1 MGSAFTRKVQITR
14 DEFLRQLPGAIGGL
28 DHRTNENDIVIG
40 EGTKLIRIRLTELG
54 VEELGSLELP
64 MQQVDFTFENM
75 AGGEIDT
82 FMTRWDEHKLR
93 MGG

>member
-14 DEFLRQLPGAIGGL
+14 DEFLRQLPDAIGEL

-40 EGTKLIRIRLTELG
+40 EGAKLIRIRLTELG

-64 MQQVDFTFENM
+64 MQQVDFAFENM

-82 FMTRWDEHKLR
+82 L
-93 MGG
+93 